1 MKRHE
6 FTLGFGIMAEDEASA
21 RLQLGLLLK
30 SISRGQLVESMHLEK
45 PEDLT
50 GRDAV
55 RAFQALSRLIE
66 ALDEC
71 AESIMTAPLDDA
83 INQAFELLRE
93 TEIRTAVKH

>member
-6 FTLGFGIMAEDEASA
+6 FTLGFGIMAADEAIA
-21 RLQLGLLLK
+21 RLHLGLLLK
-30 SISRGQLVESMHLEK
+30 TISRSQLVESMHLEK

-55 RAFQALSRLIE
+55 RALQIMGHLIK

-71 AESIMTAPLDDA
+71 AESIMTARLDDA

-93 TEIRTAVKH
+93 TEVRTAVKY